1 LSAGRFAVEEA
12 SSNLTILLVDDD
24 NAVREV
30 TRAMLEQLGYKVVE
44 AGSGGAALDL
54 VEQGRRI
61 DLLIAD
67 FAMPGMNGAELARLA
82 RLRRP
87 ALPVLFV
94 TGFADRTAL
103 AGIGESQIIRKPFVE
118 LELAGKIRMAL
129 AERASSNVVRLRG

>member
-1 LSAGRFAVEEA
+1 
-12 SSNLTILLVDDD
+12 
-24 NAVREV
+24 
-30 TRAMLEQLGYKVVE
+30 MLEQLGYKVVE